1 MNINNINSNPF
12 DFLVSKGEQ
21 DLQSKDREISN
32 NLTFTPTMQRNYSF
46 YSSNSK
52 KESNTNFSESNNHS
66 KSVYSPFVIKK
77 TSENI
82 CNNNFNI
89 AQRLN
94 FNNSTAAN
102 DMQEL
107 NILNCNRNT
116 GSINN
121 FSNGIFNKNHFSP
134 ESQNTVPNHKIYTP
148 SPINVKNER
157 LSDRFI
163 PMNKGTNLLEK
174 FELTKTWETKPQ
186 SDIYCVNADNNSTNV
201 DKEEE
206 KKDQMNSTYHNL
218 LQNNFFGFDQNFEDP
233 ILKSLGKTALEME
246 GYNKTSSIN
255 KGNIKSKIFKFKT
268 ETKKKSAIN
277 INLGNIF
284 DTMQCVN
291 VNYNNQINN
300 INSLRKIPN
309 RPYKVLEA
317 PGLLDDFY
325 LNLLDWS
332 SRNDIAVGLDNSVYL
347 WCGNK
352 TQMVNLFT
360 YEQEKYVSSIIW
372 NQSGTDLAVGN
383 SEGVVEIWDGIFCD
397 IIIYINTNSF
407 FHFFII

>member
-1 MNINNINSNPF
+1 MNLNNINSNNPCEIYF
-12 DFLVSKGEQ
+12 RGEQ
-21 DLQSKDREISN
+21 EYLNKLNERN
-32 NLTFTPTMQRNYSF
+32 TNLNLTPTIQRNYSF

-52 KESNTNFSESNNHS
+52 NNSTTNFTTNFSESGANS
-66 KSVYSPFVIKK
+66 KTVYSPFVIKK
-77 TSENI
+77 TSENSMN
-82 CNNNFNI
+82 NNNFNLI
-89 AQRLN
+89 QKLN
-94 FNNSTAAN
+94 FNNYSKGN
-102 DMQEL
+102 DNNGL
-107 NILNCNRNT
+107 NILSNNETYSKNQNV
-116 GSINN
+116 NN
-121 FSNGIFNKNHFSP
+121 FSNNIFNKNHFSP
-134 ESQNTVPNHKIYTP
+134 ESQNIVPNHKIYTP

-174 FELTKTWETKPQ
+174 FELTKTWEAKPQ
-186 SDIYCVNADNNSTNV
+186 GDIFSVNNDNNQQLN
-201 DKEEE
+201 DKDEE

-246 GYNKTSSIN
+246 GYNKSNSNN

-268 ETKKKSAIN
+268 ESKKKSGLN
-277 INLGNIF
+277 INLASIF
-284 DTMQCVN
+284 DTMQN
-291 VNYNNQINN
+291 VNSNLNSQINN
-300 INSLRKIPN
+300 INSTRKIAN

-347 WCGNK
+347 WCANK
-352 TQMVNLFT
+352 TQMINLFT

-372 NQSGTDLAVGN
+372 NQSGTELAVGN
-383 SEGVVEIWDGIFCD
+383 SEGVVEIWDG
-397 IIIYINTNSF
+397 N
-407 FHFFII
+407 